1 MEIPQEI
8 ERKFLVRPDS
18 WPVSAVPTHI
28 LQGYIASSDGPS
40 VRVRLIGEKA
50 RLTIK
55 QCCLDPGQG
64 RAEFEY
70 DIPTDHARYMLE
82 EVCSR
87 RPIEKLRHSVTFA
100 GQSCVI
106 DEFLGANAGLVL
118 AEIEL
123 KRQTTPVAVPIWAAQ
138 DVTRDPRFR
147 NSFLYHHPWPEWQAD
162 DRRLYQAMMTAA
174 PAGRR

>member
-1 MEIPQEI
+1 MDIPQEI
-8 ERKFLVRPDS
+8 ERKFLVRPGT
-18 WPVSAVPTHI
+18 WPVSALPTHI
-28 LQGYIASSDGPS
+28 LQGYIATTEGPH
-40 VRVRLIGEKA
+40 VRIRLSGEKA

-55 QCCLDPGQG
+55 QPCRDPGKG

-70 DIPTDHARYMLE
+70 EIPTDHARYMLE
-82 EVCSR
+82 EVCT
-87 RPIEKLRHSVTFA
+87 RPPVEKLRHSVSFA
-100 GQSCVI
+100 GQTWVI

-123 KRQTTPVAVPIWAAQ
+123 KRQTTQIAIPYWATQ

-162 DRRLYQAMMTAA
+162 DRRLHLSASEAI
-174 PAGRR
+174 PRR